1 MRRTLLPSAGR
12 AALPHLQI
20 ARASRKEPAL
30 RPALP
35 RGETTEQRQEQPR
48 HKLRPPP
55 SRSLSETFQQHAQG
69 HQLLLSPSGGE
80 RRMLETM
87 AESHVKILTE
97 CSLQLSLSDVQPA
110 SPYGK
115 HGHVS
120 GQGKSFGHA
129 GFAPCMVSKHKPQLS
144 HSQYRGTKQEPSAR
158 VHKAGGTR
166 LSREGCCQRGLHG
179 STRSGSKSPATPRRD
194 AES

>member
-1 MRRTLLPSAGR
+1 MNPPNTGRRLEMHAPSFSRPGCSPSSPNPASGGDHGAAAGAAPAAQAQT
-12 AALPHLQI
+12 AAL
-20 ARASRKEPAL
+20 S
-30 RPALP
+30 
-35 RGETTEQRQEQPR
+35 QP
-48 HKLRPPP
+48 
-55 SRSLSETFQQHAQG
+55 EMFQQHKQG

-97 CSLQLSLSDVQPA
+97 CSLQLSLSDVLPA

-115 HGHVS
+115 HGRVS

-129 GFAPCMVSKHKPQLS
+129 GFAPCMVSNHKPQLC

-166 LSREGCCQRGLHG
+166 LSWEGCCQRGLHG
-179 STRSGSKSPATPRRD
+179 STRSGSQSPATPRRD

>member
-1 MRRTLLPSAGR
+1 M
-12 AALPHLQI
+12 H
-20 ARASRKEPAL
+20 
-30 RPALP
+30 
-35 RGETTEQRQEQPR
+35 
-48 HKLRPPP
+48 PP
-55 SRSLSETFQQHAQG
+55 SFSRPGCSPSSPNPASGGDHGAAAGAAPAAQAQTLSQPEMFQQHTQG

-97 CSLQLSLSDVQPA
+97 CSLQLSLGDVLPA

-129 GFAPCMVSKHKPQLS
+129 GFAPCMVSKHKPPALPLAIQGNKAGTFCTGAQSRRDPPELGGVLS
-144 HSQYRGTKQEPSAR
+144 AGSAR
-158 VHKAGGTR
+158 QHTQR
-166 LSREGCCQRGLHG
+166 LRVTGY
-179 STRSGSKSPATPRRD
+179 
-194 AES
+194 AET

>member
-1 MRRTLLPSAGR
+1 MRCTLLPSAGR

-20 ARASRKEPAL
+20 
-30 RPALP
+30 LP
-35 RGETTEQRQEQPR
+35 RGETTEQWQEQPRR

-55 SRSLSETFQQHAQG
+55 SHSLSEMFQQHTQG

-97 CSLQLSLSDVQPA
+97 CSLQLSLGDVLPA

-129 GFAPCMVSKHKPQLS
+129 GFAPCMVSKHNPQLC

-166 LSREGCCQRGLHG
+166 LSWEGCCQRGLHG
-179 STRSGSKSPATPRRD
+179 STRSGSESPATPRRD

>member
-1 MRRTLLPSAGR
+1 MRCTLLPSAGR

-20 ARASRKEPAL
+20 
-30 RPALP
+30 LP
-35 RGETTEQRQEQPR
+35 RGETTEQWQEQPRR

-55 SRSLSETFQQHAQG
+55 SHSLSEMFQQHTQG

-97 CSLQLSLSDVQPA
+97 CSLQLSLGDVLPA

-129 GFAPCMVSKHKPQLS
+129 GFAPCMVSKHKPPALPLAIQGNKAGTFCTGAQSRRDLPELGGVLS
-144 HSQYRGTKQEPSAR
+144 AGSAR
-158 VHKAGGTR
+158 QHTQR
-166 LSREGCCQRGLHG
+166 LRVTGY
-179 STRSGSKSPATPRRD
+179 
-194 AES
+194 AET